1 MLKLLNR
8 KYLSASLAAVAL
20 LAGTAVKADTVDPAT
35 FSADLAV
42 GESVTINK
50 TVTISEGGPTDAL
63 IDVHFLIDTSG
74 SMGSQVNAAKAAAS
88 DLFTGLNDT
97 FGDVQA
103 GVGVFSEGASLTDP
117 DIRGRAVIGGLTSDA
132 TTFTNNVNL
141 VTLGNPD
148 NGGDFP
154 ESGYTA
160 IALAGGALDW
170 RPGSSRF
177 MFVFTDATGKGDLAG
192 AAAALAADDI
202 TLVALAYGSSGPSYA
217 QSTYGNQLGATV
229 YAATTS
235 AAGIIADVTAGITGG
250 FADYSEVTLS
260 DFDAGLPHIDV
271 SVVCTGAAGGVCD
284 GAVAKGDYDRSV
296 ERSFTFDVTFKRLAA
311 GDAAFDTL
319 ALVDGGIVA
328 READRFS
335 DGVAPVPV
343 PAGLPLLLTAL
354 GGFGLLARRRRGA

>member
-20 LAGTAVKADTVDPAT
+20 LAGTAVKADSVDPET
-35 FSADLAV
+35 YSADLAV

-50 TVTISEGGPTDAL
+50 TVTISDGAPTDAL

-74 SMGSQVNAAKAAAS
+74 SMGSEVTAAKAAAS
-88 DLFTGLNDT
+88 SLFTGLNDT

-103 GVGVFSEGASLTDP
+103 GVGVFSEGASLDDP

-170 RPGSSRF
+170 RPGSSRY

-202 TLVALAYGSSGPSYA
+202 TLVALAYRGRDSYV

-229 YAATTS
+229 YSATTS
-235 AAGIIADVTAGITGG
+235 SDGIIADVTAGITGG

-271 SVVCTGAAGGVCD
+271 SVVCTGADTGVCD

-319 ALVDGGIVA
+319 ALVDGGVVA